1 MQRAFLR
8 MALTALS
15 MVIAV
20 PSFAQS
26 PCPPNGSPKLGGAP
40 LPITKQQLN
49 GLKNRTEMPPSVEPM
64 KVGDIL
70 HFDDRHDPELEKKG
84 VVLEGF
90 LLGFKRE
97 GPESPNCYSDTR
109 RDFHMWV
116 GPRQPPSP
124 DMSLAMRA
132 QSVVVEPTPAMQ
144 ERHPTWDEENFNE
157 LVGRRIRVT
166 GWLMFDPEHPD
177 QIAHTR
183 GTLWEVHPVMKIEV
197 FHAGEWLEF

>member
-1 MQRAFLR
+1 MGAPFKLVLAAFL
-8 MALTALS
+8 S
-15 MVIAV
+15 IAITL

-26 PCPPNGSPKLGGAP
+26 SCPAIGSAKPGGAP

-49 GLKNRTEMPPSVEPM
+49 RLKNRTEVPSVVEPM

-70 HFDDRHDPELEKKG
+70 HFDDRHDPELEKKA

-116 GPRQPPSP
+116 GPRRPTSP
-124 DMSLAMRA
+124 EMGMALRVQA
-132 QSVVVEPTPAMQ
+132 VVVEPTPAMQ
-144 ERHPTWDEENFNE
+144 DLHPTWDEENFNE
-157 LVGRRIRVT
+157 LVGQQVRVT

-197 FHAGEWLEF
+197 FHGGSWVEF